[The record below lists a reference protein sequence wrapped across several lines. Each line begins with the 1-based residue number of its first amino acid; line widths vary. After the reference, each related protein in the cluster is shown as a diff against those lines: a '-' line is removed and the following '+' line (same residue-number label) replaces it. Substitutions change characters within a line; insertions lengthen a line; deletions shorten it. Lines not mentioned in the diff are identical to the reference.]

1 MKAATKLTTRL
12 QNIKTSMQ
20 LYQFCVGD
28 GSRNVRH
35 IRAIHVQSKSVGRR
49 REGASRGS
57 ARRRSG
63 RPLAAVAGQKHLT
76 LKRHRSI
83 SANVSANRPNARSH
97 GDAH

>member
-12 QNIKTSMQ
+12 QYANTPTQ

-35 IRAIHVQSKSVGRR
+35 NRAIHVQPKSIGRR

-57 ARRRSG
+57 ARHRSG
-63 RPLAAVAGQKHLT
+63 RPLAAVAVQKHLT

-83 SANVSANRPNARSH
+83 NAHVSSNRQNARSH
-97 GDAH
+97 GNAH